1 MYLNYSAMKKIFST
15 SESSRKLH
23 SQTKSIFFFSFLPC
37 LLSLTMFFIA
47 VNFSYQILHT
57 NDEEWED
64 SQVSQKFWLRLWF
77 QWKLGQKEPK
87 GKYKN

>member
-15 SESSRKLH
+15 SESSRNLH
-23 SQTKSIFFFSFLPC
+23 SQTKSSFFSFLPY

-64 SQVSQKFWLRLWF
+64 SQVSQKFWLRMWF

>member
-1 MYLNYSAMKKIFST
+1 
-15 SESSRKLH
+15 
-23 SQTKSIFFFSFLPC
+23 
-37 LLSLTMFFIA
+37 MFFIA

-77 QWKLGQKEPK
+77 QWKLGQKQPK

>member
-57 NDEEWED
+57 NNEEWED

>member
-1 MYLNYSAMKKIFST
+1 MYLNIITVLWKKFSAHQNAPETYTLKPKAV
-15 SESSRKLH
+15 
-23 SQTKSIFFFSFLPC
+23 FSFLPC

-64 SQVSQKFWLRLWF
+64 SQVSQQFWLRL
-77 QWKLGQKEPK
+77 
-87 GKYKN
+87 